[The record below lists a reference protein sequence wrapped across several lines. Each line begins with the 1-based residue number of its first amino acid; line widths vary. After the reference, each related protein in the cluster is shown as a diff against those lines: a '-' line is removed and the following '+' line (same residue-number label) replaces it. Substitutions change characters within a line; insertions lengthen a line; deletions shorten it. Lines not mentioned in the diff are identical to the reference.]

1 MNNDHQLCCFLKL
14 TRLMKREAQ
23 KKIAYSTGI
32 DISLISRFEKG
43 KRVPTD
49 KQTQK
54 LLAFYGTDP
63 ENFFRE
69 DENVENILND
79 LFEAIYYVKDYDLR
93 EQIILSL
100 ANQIDKTHYFPYY
113 CLLCFCHYASKG
125 KIKEASRY
133 FWPLNKTIE
142 LYPYDQKVLF
152 YSFCSIYYYT
162 LKRIDKRELIFES
175 VNQENITDVRIQALF
190 HYYQIYISP
199 NHSDMFEILT
209 HYTEC
214 RSQLEKDHN
223 HRRLMMLNIV
233 IANAYSALNR
243 IKESIE
249 KDLETLTMLKE
260 DDEPSWKYT
269 IQHNLACS
277 YLQLQ
282 DYEKV
287 IAYLDKCRP
296 YYDNRLTYFMYG
308 FCYYKLGNQSLAEM
322 YVRKALDTPMSVPY
336 YDLLV
341 EWLELMIAQPYQK
354 KCIRVLEKIYTQ
366 YNDELNLE
374 TSQNILA
381 LMVDYYEHTQNAIL
395 AEQYKK
401 MIQLDHLIV
410 PIRK

>member
-63 ENFFRE
+63 ETFFRE

-79 LFEAIYYVKDYDLR
+79 LFEAIYYVKDFNSR
-93 EQIILSL
+93 EQIVLSI
-100 ANQIDKTHYFPYY
+100 ANQIDKTHYYPYY

-133 FWPLNKTIE
+133 FLSLTKTID
-142 LYPYDQKVLF
+142 LFTNDQKALF
-152 YSFCSIYYYT
+152 YIFSMLYYVD
-162 LKRIDKRELIFES
+162 LRHIKEFELSTNKIIPS
-175 VNQENITDVRIQALF
+175 KIVNQKILALY
-190 HYYQIYISP
+190 HYSQIYISP
-199 NHSDMFEILT
+199 NHSDMFEILM

-287 IAYLDKCRP
+287 IVYLDKCMP

-308 FCYYKLGNQSLAEM
+308 FCYYKLGDQSLAEM
-322 YVRKALDTPMSVPY
+322 YVRKAMDTPMSVPY

-341 EWLELMIAQPYQK
+341 EWLGLMITHPYQK

-374 TSQNILA
+374 SSQNILA
-381 LMVDYYEHTQNAIL
+381 LMVDYYEHTQNTIL

-410 PIRK
+410 PIQK

>member
-54 LLAFYGTDP
+54 LLAFYSTDP
-63 ENFFRE
+63 ETFFRE

-79 LFEAIYYVKDYDLR
+79 LFEAIYYVKDFNSR
-93 EQIILSL
+93 EQIVLSI
-100 ANQIDKTHYFPYY
+100 ANQIDKTHYYPYY

-133 FWPLNKTIE
+133 FLSLTKTIDMFTHD
-142 LYPYDQKVLF
+142 LKALF
-152 YSFCSIYYYT
+152 YIFSMLYYVD
-162 LKRIDKRELIFES
+162 LRHIKEFELSTNKIIS
-175 VNQENITDVRIQALF
+175 SKIVNQKILALY
-190 HYYQIYISP
+190 HYSQIYISP
-199 NHSDMFEILT
+199 NHSDMFEILM

-287 IAYLDKCRP
+287 IVYLDKCRP

-308 FCYYKLGNQSLAEM
+308 FCYYKLGNQSLAKM
-322 YVRKALDTPMSVPY
+322 YVRKAMDTPMSVPY

-341 EWLELMIAQPYQK
+341 EWLGLMITHPYQK
-354 KCIRVLEKIYTQ
+354 KCIQVLEKIYTQ
-366 YNDELNLE
+366 YHDELNLE
-374 TSQNILA
+374 SSQNILA

-410 PIRK
+410 PIQK

>member
-54 LLAFYGTDP
+54 LLAFYSTDP
-63 ENFFRE
+63 ETFFRE

-79 LFEAIYYVKDYDLR
+79 LFEAIYYVKDYDYR
-93 EQIILSL
+93 EQIVLSI
-100 ANQIDKTHYFPYY
+100 ANQIDKTHYYPYY
-113 CLLCFCHYASKG
+113 CLLCFCHYASKE

-133 FWPLNKTIE
+133 FLSLTKTIDMFTHD
-142 LYPYDQKVLF
+142 LKALF
-152 YSFCSIYYYT
+152 YIFSMLYYVD
-162 LKRIDKRELIFES
+162 LRHIKEFELSTNKIIPS
-175 VNQENITDVRIQALF
+175 KIVNQRILALY
-190 HYYQIYISP
+190 HYSQIYISP
-199 NHSDMFEILT
+199 NHSDMFEILM

-214 RSQLEKDHN
+214 RSQFEKDHN

-287 IAYLDKCRP
+287 IVYLDKCMP

-308 FCYYKLGNQSLAEM
+308 FCYYKLGNQSLAKM
-322 YVRKALDTPMSVPY
+322 YVRKAMDTPMSVPY

-341 EWLELMIAQPYQK
+341 EWLGLMITHPYQK
-354 KCIRVLEKIYTQ
+354 KCIQVLEKIYTQ
-366 YNDELNLE
+366 YHDELNLE
-374 TSQNILA
+374 SSQNILA

-410 PIRK
+410 PIQK

>member
-54 LLAFYGTDP
+54 LLAFYSTDP
-63 ENFFRE
+63 ETFFRE

-79 LFEAIYYVKDYDLR
+79 LFEAIYYVKDYDYR
-93 EQIILSL
+93 EQIVLSI
-100 ANQIDKTHYFPYY
+100 ANQIDKTHYYPYY
-113 CLLCFCHYASKG
+113 CLLCFCHYASKE

-133 FWPLNKTIE
+133 FLSLTKTID
-142 LYPYDQKVLF
+142 LFTNDQKALF
-152 YSFCSIYYYT
+152 YIFSMLYYVD
-162 LKRIDKRELIFES
+162 LRHIKEFELSTNKIIS
-175 VNQENITDVRIQALF
+175 SKIVNQKILALY
-190 HYYQIYISP
+190 HYSQIYISP
-199 NHSDMFEILT
+199 NHSDMFEILM

-287 IAYLDKCRP
+287 IVYLDKCMP
-296 YYDNRLTYFMYG
+296 DYDNRLTYFMYG

-322 YVRKALDTPMSVPY
+322 YVRKALDTSMSVPY

-341 EWLELMIAQPYQK
+341 EWLGLMITHPYQK
-354 KCIRVLEKIYTQ
+354 KCIQVLEKIYTQ
-366 YNDELNLE
+366 YHDELNLE
-374 TSQNILA
+374 SSQNILA
-381 LMVDYYEHTQNAIL
+381 LMVDYYEHTQNTIL

-410 PIRK
+410 PIQK

>member
-93 EQIILSL
+93 EQIVLSL

-113 CLLCFCHYASKG
+113 CLLCFCHYASKE
-125 KIKEASRY
+125 KIKEARRY
-133 FWPLNKTIE
+133 FLSLTKTIDMFTHD
-142 LYPYDQKVLF
+142 LKALF
-152 YSFCSIYYYT
+152 YIFSMLYYVD
-162 LKRIDKRELIFES
+162 LRHIKEFELSTNKIIPS
-175 VNQENITDVRIQALF
+175 KIVNQRILALY
-190 HYYQIYISP
+190 HYSQIYISP
-199 NHSDMFEILT
+199 NHSDMFEILM

-214 RSQLEKDHN
+214 RSQFEKDHN

-287 IAYLDKCRP
+287 IVYLDKCMP

-308 FCYYKLGNQSLAEM
+308 FCYYKLGDQSLAEM
-322 YVRKALDTPMSVPY
+322 YVRKAMDTPMSVPY

-341 EWLELMIAQPYQK
+341 EWLGLMITHPYQK
-354 KCIRVLEKIYTQ
+354 KCIQVLEKIYTQ

-374 TSQNILA
+374 SSQNILA
-381 LMVDYYEHTQNAIL
+381 LMVDYYEHTQNTIL

-410 PIRK
+410 PIQK

>member
-63 ENFFRE
+63 ETFFRE
-69 DENVENILND
+69 DENIENILNN
-79 LFEAIYYVKDYDLR
+79 LFEAIYYAKDYDLR
-93 EQIILSL
+93 EQIVLSI
-100 ANQIDKTHYFPYY
+100 ANQIDKTHYYPYY
-113 CLLCFCHYASKG
+113 CLLCFCHYASKE
-125 KIKEASRY
+125 KIKEARRY
-133 FWPLNKTIE
+133 FLSLTKTID
-142 LYPYDQKVLF
+142 LFTNDQKALF
-152 YSFCSIYYYT
+152 YIFSMLYYVDLRHIKEFELST
-162 LKRIDKRELIFES
+162 NKIIPSKIVNERIL
-175 VNQENITDVRIQALF
+175 ALY
-190 HYYQIYISP
+190 HYSQIYISP
-199 NHSDMFEILT
+199 NHSDMFEILM
-209 HYTEC
+209 HYAEC

-287 IAYLDKCRP
+287 IVYLDKCMP

-308 FCYYKLGNQSLAEM
+308 FCYYQLGDQSLAEM
-322 YVRKALDTPMSVPY
+322 YVRKAMDTPMSVPY

-341 EWLELMIAQPYQK
+341 EWLGLMITDPYQK
-354 KCIRVLEKIYTQ
+354 KCIQVLEKIYTQ
-366 YNDELNLE
+366 YHDELNLE
-374 TSQNILA
+374 SSQNILA

-410 PIRK
+410 PIQK

>member
-1 MNNDHQLCCFLKL
+1 MGNPQNLALFLRFIRYLQKESQ
-14 TRLMKREAQ
+14 KNIAQ
-23 KKIAYSTGI
+23 STNI
-32 DISLISRFEKG
+32 NVSLISRFEQG
-43 KRVPTD
+43 KRIPTD

-54 LLAFYGTDP
+54 LLAFYGTDT
-63 ENFFRE
+63 ETFFRE
-69 DENVENILND
+69 DKNVENILNN
-79 LFEAIYYVKDYDLR
+79 LFGAIYYVKDYDYR
-93 EQIILSL
+93 EQIVLSI
-100 ANQIDKTHYFPYY
+100 ANQINKTHYYPYY
-113 CLLCFCHYASKG
+113 CLLCFCHYASKE

-133 FWPLNKTIE
+133 FLSLTKTID
-142 LYPYDQKVLF
+142 LFTNDQKALF
-152 YSFCSIYYYT
+152 YIFSMLYYVD
-162 LKRIDKRELIFES
+162 LRHIKEFELSTNKIIPS
-175 VNQENITDVRIQALF
+175 KIVNQKIRALY
-190 HYYQIYISP
+190 HYSQIYISP
-199 NHSDMFEILT
+199 NHNDMFDILL

-282 DYEKV
+282 DYKKV
-287 IAYLDKCRP
+287 IAYLDECKP

-308 FCYYKLGNQSLAEM
+308 FCYYQLGNQSLAEM
-322 YVRKALDTPMSVPY
+322 YVRKAMDTPMSVPY

-341 EWLELMIAQPYQK
+341 EWLGLMITQPYQK
-354 KCIRVLEKIYTQ
+354 KCIQVLEKIYAQ

-374 TSQNILA
+374 SSQNILA
-381 LMVDYYEHTQNAIL
+381 LMIDYYEHTQNAIL
-395 AEQYKK
+395 VEQYKK

-410 PIRK
+410 PIQK

>member
-1 MNNDHQLCCFLKL
+1 
-14 TRLMKREAQ
+14 
-23 KKIAYSTGI
+23 
-32 DISLISRFEKG
+32 
-43 KRVPTD
+43 
-49 KQTQK
+49 
-54 LLAFYGTDP
+54 
-63 ENFFRE
+63 
-69 DENVENILND
+69 
-79 LFEAIYYVKDYDLR
+79 
-93 EQIILSL
+93 
-100 ANQIDKTHYFPYY
+100 
-113 CLLCFCHYASKG
+113 
-125 KIKEASRY
+125 
-133 FWPLNKTIE
+133 
-142 LYPYDQKVLF
+142 
-152 YSFCSIYYYT
+152 
-162 LKRIDKRELIFES
+162 
-175 VNQENITDVRIQALF
+175 
-190 HYYQIYISP
+190 
-199 NHSDMFEILT
+199 MFEILT

-322 YVRKALDTPMSVPY
+322 YVRKALDTSMSVPY

-341 EWLELMIAQPYQK
+341 EWLELMIAHPYQK

>member
-54 LLAFYGTDP
+54 LLAFYSTDP
-63 ENFFRE
+63 ETFFRE
-69 DENVENILND
+69 DENIENILNN
-79 LFEAIYYVKDYDLR
+79 LFEAIYYAKDYDLR
-93 EQIILSL
+93 EQIVLSI
-100 ANQIDKTHYFPYY
+100 ANQIDKTHYYPYY
-113 CLLCFCHYASKG
+113 CLLCFCHYASKE
-125 KIKEASRY
+125 KIKEARRY
-133 FWPLNKTIE
+133 FLSLTKTIDMFTHD
-142 LYPYDQKVLF
+142 LKALF
-152 YSFCSIYYYT
+152 YIFSMLYYVD
-162 LKRIDKRELIFES
+162 LRHIKEFELSTNKIIS
-175 VNQENITDVRIQALF
+175 SKIVNQRILALY
-190 HYYQIYISP
+190 HYSQIYISP

-322 YVRKALDTPMSVPY
+322 YVRKALDTSMSVPY

-341 EWLELMIAQPYQK
+341 EWLELMIANTKKK

>member
-63 ENFFRE
+63 ETFFRE

-79 LFEAIYYVKDYDLR
+79 LFEAIYYVKDFNSR
-93 EQIILSL
+93 EQIVLSI
-100 ANQIDKTHYFPYY
+100 ANQIDKTHYYPYY

-133 FWPLNKTIE
+133 FLSLTKTID
-142 LYPYDQKVLF
+142 LFTNDQKALF
-152 YSFCSIYYYT
+152 YIFSMLYYVD
-162 LKRIDKRELIFES
+162 LRHIKEFELSTNKIIS
-175 VNQENITDVRIQALF
+175 SKIVNQKILALY
-190 HYYQIYISP
+190 HYSQIYISP
-199 NHSDMFEILT
+199 NHSDMFEILM

-287 IAYLDKCRP
+287 IVYLDKCMP

-308 FCYYKLGNQSLAEM
+308 FCYYKLGDQSLAEM
-322 YVRKALDTPMSVPY
+322 YVRKAMDTPMSVPY

-341 EWLELMIAQPYQK
+341 EWLGLMITHPYQK

-374 TSQNILA
+374 SSQNILA
-381 LMVDYYEHTQNAIL
+381 LMVDYYEHTQNTIL

-410 PIRK
+410 PIQK